1 MHDYDDSIAFATGYL
16 VAEMVLAGLIF
27 RGMNIR
33 GMMPRWLRNWWKLR
47 ELKRREEKLDAMGEP
62 FLKESHEKNDSN
74 IIDNWYDSHQW
85 EYDSIYWSR
94 KELVSNAL
102 LEEADRLYLPRPQ
115 YSDKTKWEEADE
127 YTDNPGQRVLTPEAM
142 AELRATIR
150 KERRERREN
159 IEFYIKLMGGIIA
172 IATGLVGALIGLV
185 STWNH
190 K

>member
-1 MHDYDDSIAFATGYL
+1 MGVRLNLL
-16 VAEMVLAGLIF
+16 V
-27 RGMNIR
+27 
-33 GMMPRWLRNWWKLR
+33 P
-47 ELKRREEKLDAMGEP
+47 KRASFECP
-62 FLKESHEKNDSN
+62 FGRSN
-74 IIDNWYDSHQW
+74 IYFIFQGP
-85 EYDSIYWSR
+85 SI
-94 KELVSNAL
+94 
-102 LEEADRLYLPRPQ
+102 Q
-115 YSDKTKWEEADE
+115 YKTKWEEADE

-150 KERRERREN
+150 KERRERREK